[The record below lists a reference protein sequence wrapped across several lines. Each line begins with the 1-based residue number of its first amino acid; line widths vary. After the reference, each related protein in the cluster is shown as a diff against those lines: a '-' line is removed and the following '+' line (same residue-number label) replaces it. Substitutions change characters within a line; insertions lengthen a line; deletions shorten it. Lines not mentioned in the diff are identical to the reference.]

1 MMSNDARGH
10 GAPGEILSDGAA
22 EAAAESRRQFDAW
35 LDRFFSFYYRLNP
48 VDATF
53 IGVHDY
59 DDSLPKRSARN
70 REEAVSTAVDLQRQD
85 GRLPRAG
92 GFTPNKVIDGI
103 LAPRALAILVRELR
117 GNHFWSKNPALH
129 TGEAVFSVI
138 ALFQRDA
145 EPLADRVQAAIARMH
160 GIPGF
165 LRAAREDA
173 GPAPA
178 DWTKRAAREARAAI
192 AYFGNGVRLLSE
204 NRRVDDSGF
213 LAAADVAR
221 TAFEEHLVWLEDD
234 LISRPSEDY
243 ACGREAFEGYLH
255 SGHLLATSRGVTWVE
270 DQGRESLKEAT
281 AALERL
287 AAAMDPNLTWRELLA
302 TAADDHPTSDAY
314 YGTYRRVWEEAR
326 QAAVDADLI
335 TWPDYPIDY
344 VPIPRSDREAA
355 EGLYYLHYRCP
366 APYGREEVHRY
377 LVTPVEPEMPAA
389 EQERRLRAANN
400 PTIKLNHVVHHGG
413 LGHHVQ
419 NWHAFRAPSR
429 IGRIAGVD
437 GASRIAMFCAGTL
450 VEGWACYATD
460 LMEEIGALT
469 PVESLVHAHGR
480 LRMAARAVADAAF
493 HTGRMSLDETAAFY
507 EREAAMSPAAARAEA
522 VKNSM
527 FPGAAMMYLIGTDA
541 IHDLRAEIQ
550 AREGSAFSLR
560 SFHDRFLS
568 YGAIPVSLIRE
579 AMLGQLA
586 PGSEGTPDP
595 AV

>member
-1 MMSNDARGH
+1 MAHSD
-10 GAPGEILSDGAA
+10 SDGREETGVAQ
-22 EAAAESRRQFDAW
+22 ESRRQFHAL
-35 LDRFFSFYYRLNP
+35 LDRFFSFYFRFNP

-53 IGVHDY
+53 IGIHDF
-59 DDSLPKRSARN
+59 DDTLPKRSIHDL
-70 REEAVSTAVDLQRQD
+70 EEAAATAFDLRREFLQ
-85 GRLPRAG
+85 LPRDG
-92 GFTPNKVIDGI
+92 GLSPSQTVDGV
-103 LAPRALAILVRELR
+103 LAPRYLAILAGELQ
-117 GNHFWSKNPALH
+117 GANVWSRNPALH

-165 LRAAREDA
+165 LRAARENA
-173 GPAPA
+173 SPAPA

-204 NRRVDDSGF
+204 DRRVDDPGF

-221 TAFEEHLVWLEDD
+221 TAFEEHLVWLETD

-243 ACGREAFEGYLH
+243 SCGREAFEGYLH
-255 SGHLLATSRGVTWVE
+255 SGHLLATSRGVTWIE
-270 DQGRESLKEAT
+270 EQGRESLEKAT
-281 AALERL
+281 ATLERL
-287 AAAMDPNLTWRELLA
+287 AAAIDPNRTWREQLA
-302 TAADDHPTSDAY
+302 SVANHHPPTETY
-314 YGTYRRVWEEAR
+314 YETYRRVWEDAR
-326 QAAVDADLI
+326 QAAIDANLI

-344 VPIPRSDREAA
+344 VPVPRSDREAS
-355 EGLYYLHYRCP
+355 ESLYYLHYRCP
-366 APYGREEVHRY
+366 APYGREELHRY

-389 EQERRLRAANN
+389 EQERRLRAANY

-419 NWHAFRAPSR
+419 NWHAFRAQSR

-480 LRMAARAVADAAF
+480 LRMAARAVADVAL
-493 HTGRMSLDETAAFY
+493 HTGQMTLDQLAAFY
-507 EREAAMSPAAARAEA
+507 EREAAMAPAAARAEA

-568 YGAIPVSLIRE
+568 CGAIPVSLIRE
-579 AMLGQLA
+579 AMLGRLG
-586 PGSEGTPDP
+586 PGGGGTPDS